1 MSKGSNNEE
10 TNLPGKGCTLY
21 VVRVGNGSKTKDS
34 APCSKCAET
43 IKKFGIKKIVYSMG
57 DDSYN
62 CVNAKDYQAKSV
74 CSGVRWL
81 SKE

>member
-1 MSKGSNNEE
+1 LPKGSINEDS
-10 TNLPGKGCTLY
+10 NLPGKGCILY
-21 VVRVGNGSKTKDS
+21 VVRVGNSYATKDS

-57 DDSYN
+57 DETYN
-62 CVNAKDYQAKSV
+62 CVNAKDYEAKSV